1 MTGKQKDHIHRRHPN
16 DSRPFPLPG
25 DVGLLSDCPFQPS
38 GDEGLHTHFTDIDKP
53 ACHICGTKRK
63 RNLIISYIKKKHQ
76 SVEDYF
82 INPLSGDRHVICYRC
97 DSLNL
102 SVDDLR
108 YMKDRYFPSGF
119 MGRYKDLKQKMA
131 ANQHKRNM
139 GGD

>member
-1 MTGKQKDHIHRRHPN
+1 MHAGKQKALINRRPN
-16 DSRPFPLPG
+16 VDCAFPLAS
-25 DVGLLSDCPFQPS
+25 DVAHSCDFSSQLTSN
-38 GDEGLHTHFTDIDKP
+38 EGLHTSSLDIDRP
-53 ACHICGTKRK
+53 ACHICGTKRQ

-76 SVEDYF
+76 SIEDYL
-82 INPLSGDRHVICYRC
+82 INPLSGDRHVICFRC

-108 YMKDRYFPSGF
+108 YMKDRYFLSGF

-131 ANQHKRNM
+131 ANKHKRNM